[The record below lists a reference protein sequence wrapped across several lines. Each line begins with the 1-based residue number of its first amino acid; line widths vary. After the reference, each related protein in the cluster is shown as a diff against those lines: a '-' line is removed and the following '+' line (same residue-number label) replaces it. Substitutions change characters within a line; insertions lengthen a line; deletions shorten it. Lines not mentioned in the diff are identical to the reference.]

1 MKSKVRCGC
10 SSTRDRETRECHT
23 SEDVRV
29 ARSLARDEIE
39 PFLAGEWYIVPNRSS
54 DGSVEN
60 SVLKC
65 IQKDL
70 SFYGT

>member
-1 MKSKVRCGC
+1 M
-10 SSTRDRETRECHT
+10 TRECHT

-29 ARSLARDEIE
+29 ARALARDEIE
-39 PFLAGEWYIVPNRSS
+39 SVLVGEWCSVLNMSS

-65 IQKDL
+65 IQKNL
-70 SFYGT
+70 SFHRT